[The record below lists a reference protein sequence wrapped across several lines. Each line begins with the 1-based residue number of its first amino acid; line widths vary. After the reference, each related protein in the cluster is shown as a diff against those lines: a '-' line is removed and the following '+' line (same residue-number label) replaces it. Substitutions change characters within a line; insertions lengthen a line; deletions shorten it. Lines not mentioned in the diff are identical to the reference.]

1 MESIRSS
8 AKDLWPFRLNFLFR
22 KLNKVCL
29 HNEKKK
35 SKTYF
40 LGNFLND
47 GNILVMALLFSRNH
61 CTVHRN
67 TDPCLYSFA
76 SRIADEIRTGC
87 LVVLNVFSGT
97 IRFRPVFTNVL
108 LIVGLTVTF
117 SHQRFIAMAMCLVS
131 DYCIISYLKYSNTSE
146 DYEYDCITASNYELS
161 LHKLMACDLHTN

>member
-1 MESIRSS
+1 M
-8 AKDLWPFRLNFLFR
+8 
-22 KLNKVCL
+22 
-29 HNEKKK
+29 KKK
-35 SKTYF
+35 GKKSETYF

-76 SRIADEIRTGC
+76 SCIADEIRTGC
-87 LVVLNVFSGT
+87 FVVLNVFGGT
-97 IRFRPVFTNVL
+97 IRFRPIFANVL
-108 LIVGLTVTF
+108 LVVRLTVTF
-117 SHQRFIAMAMCLVS
+117 SHQRFVAMAMCLVS

-161 LHKLMACDLHTN
+161 LHKLMGCDLHTK